1 MSYFPKSDYKFIKF
15 QKSKT
20 ANKKYD
26 AILQNKKTNKLKKIP
41 FGAYQKNGKPYEQ
54 YQDTTGLGLF
64 SNYDHK
70 DKERRLN
77 YRKRHRV
84 YIKDGYYSAGHFSLN
99 FLW

>member
-15 QKSKT
+15 QKSNT

-26 AILQNKKTNKLKKIP
+26 AILQNKKTKKLKKIP
-41 FGAYQKNGKPYEQ
+41 FGDKRYQQ
-54 YQDTTGLGLF
+54 YQDTTGLGLY
-64 SNYDHK
+64 STKDHK

-84 YIKDGYYSAGHFSLN
+84 YIKDDSYSAGYFSMI